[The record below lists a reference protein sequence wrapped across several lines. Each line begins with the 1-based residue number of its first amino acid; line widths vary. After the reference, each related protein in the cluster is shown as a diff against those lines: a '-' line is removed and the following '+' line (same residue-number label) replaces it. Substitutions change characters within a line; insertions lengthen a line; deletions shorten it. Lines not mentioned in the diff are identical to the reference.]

1 MRQLLRRDT
10 AILGET
16 RSQLRAEALAFFRD
30 WLERVWNSFSFF
42 CPDMAAFG
50 GGGSYGSSSPFGA
63 VPGMSHGPAGVA
75 LSSASSQ
82 QAHSPYAPQAPQDSP
97 SPSSASPSFPS
108 PQGQQQR
115 AAFVG
120 LVASGRPVM
129 TTFNPVGDGK
139 RFFTTITSPASV
151 PEISVFLLPA
161 FQSAMSQGMGLTVY
175 WCKDGSNWQIIGSL
189 SAHKPSDIFRTG
201 WPSDPE
207 LAHCA
212 ALRVGVSVESLA
224 QIKSSQ
230 DHGSREVGA
239 RLGIAKSIAH
249 NLFSFMESFTQRHQQ
264 NGKEWL
270 ILPTDC
276 LTRWIE
282 RFNRRIK
289 LDPQF
294 FMKK

>member
-1 MRQLLRRDT
+1 MS
-10 AILGET
+10 G
-16 RSQLRAEALAFFRD
+16 LA
-30 WLERVWNSFSFF
+30 SFGFF
-42 CPDMAAFG
+42 CSDMAAFG
-50 GGGSYGSSSPFGA
+50 GGGGGGGYGSSSPFGT
-63 VPGMSHGPAGVA
+63 VPGMSHGPAGA
-75 LSSASSQ
+75 TLSSASPHKAPSS
-82 QAHSPYAPQAPQDSP
+82 HAPQNSP

-108 PQGQQQR
+108 PPGQQQQQPR

-120 LVASGRPVM
+120 LVASGRPVV

-139 RFFTTITSPASV
+139 RFFTTITNPANV
-151 PEISVFLLPA
+151 PEISVFLLPG
-161 FQSAMSQGMGLTVY
+161 FQSAMAQGMGLTVY

-207 LAHCA
+207 LSHCA

-230 DHGSREVGA
+230 DHGSREVGE
-239 RLGIAKSIAH
+239 RLGVAKSIAH
-249 NLFSFMESFTQRHQQ
+249 NLFSFMESFTQRHRQ

-282 RFNRRIK
+282 RFNRRVK

-294 FMKK
+294 FMKKF